1 MKKILIIL
9 FPLLLFSFSACK
21 ETKVPSE
28 SNPKTS
34 VQNWNGKNAEPILD
48 TDTKKNYKTII
59 TEASRMEP
67 DFNGKYKVAKFG
79 AGTMANGF
87 FIINL
92 ETGIVTEG
100 FTFEL
105 ALDYS
110 LDSNIIIRNPEKEV
124 LDFWKDTE
132 ELPDWC
138 VTEQYV
144 FEDEKLRML
153 ESISYEAL
161 YNNAQNY

>member
-1 MKKILIIL
+1 
-9 FPLLLFSFSACK
+9 
-21 ETKVPSE
+21 
-28 SNPKTS
+28 
-34 VQNWNGKNAEPILD
+34 
-48 TDTKKNYKTII
+48 
-59 TEASRMEP
+59 MEP

-161 YNNAQNY
+161 YNNARNY